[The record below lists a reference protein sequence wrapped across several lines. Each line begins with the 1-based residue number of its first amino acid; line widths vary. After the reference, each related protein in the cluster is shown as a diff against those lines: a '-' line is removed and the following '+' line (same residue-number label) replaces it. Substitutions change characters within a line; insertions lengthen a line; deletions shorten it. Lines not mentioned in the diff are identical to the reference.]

1 MHCSKV
7 AFVLSV
13 SLTVGNGQRT
23 KAIYHSVVEI
33 DLSKMVYELC
43 ASFRSKMTEEANA
56 PRSFREICGINR
68 MAFQ

>member
-33 DLSKMVYELC
+33 DLSKMVYELG
-43 ASFRSKMTEEANA
+43 ASFRSK
-56 PRSFREICGINR
+56 
-68 MAFQ
+68 

>member
-13 SLTVGNGQRT
+13 SLTVGNGQRA

-33 DLSKMVYELC
+33 DLSKMVYEPY
-43 ASFRSKMTEEANA
+43 ASFRSKMIEDANV
-56 PRSFREICGINR
+56 PRGFREICGINR
-68 MAFQ
+68 MEFQ